1 MSKARIITK
10 RSIKSVMNERQIL
23 TQLHNPFIVNM
34 YYAFQDRDNLYL
46 VMDMLSGGDLRYH
59 ICKHRRFSEEQTS
72 NSINSINEYRILY
85 RLSRCW
91 A

>member
-1 MSKARIITK
+1 MKGLCSCVRICLSFITDLMLLF
-10 RSIKSVMNERQIL
+10 VMMRALDIS
-23 TQLHNPFIVNM
+23 FIVNM

-72 NSINSINEYRILY
+72 KL
-85 RLSRCW
+85 
-91 A
+91 